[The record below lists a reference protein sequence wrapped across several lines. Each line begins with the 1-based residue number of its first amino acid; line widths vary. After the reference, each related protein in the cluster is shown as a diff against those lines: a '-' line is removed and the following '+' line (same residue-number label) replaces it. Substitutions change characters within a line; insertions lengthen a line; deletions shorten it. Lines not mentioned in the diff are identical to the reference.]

1 MFFRQ
6 LCYTGWIMLQDLIKL
21 GFSEGEAK
29 VYMAA
34 LELGETSV
42 ARIAGKAKLERTTVY
57 GFIESLKKRGYLTV
71 SMQGKKTVYSA
82 NNPKRLKSEQEE
94 KNKLIES
101 VLPELL
107 SITNAIDK
115 KPTVRYFDTKE
126 GIFDVYRET
135 LEYPNTPMRGWLSS
149 AWYDAEKFWTE
160 YYLPARIEKKIP
172 FYGIV
177 PETEEMTNFIK
188 DDQKSLRQTRMI
200 KGNPITADIML
211 YGKRS
216 IAIMSFKE
224 STALV
229 LESEELFNT
238 LSFIFKEHWQA
249 LSEK

>member
-1 MFFRQ
+1 MIQ
-6 LCYTGWIMLQDLIKL
+6 QLIKL

-29 VYMAA
+29 VYTAT
-34 LELGETSV
+34 LELGETSA
-42 ARIAGKAKLERTTVY
+42 ARIAGKAKIERTTVY

-71 SMQGKKTVYSA
+71 SMRGKKTVYSA

-94 KNKLIES
+94 KSKLIES

-107 SITNAIDK
+107 SITNAIDS
-115 KPTVRYFDTKE
+115 KPTVRYFDSKE

-160 YYLPARIEKKIP
+160 YYLPTRIEKKIP

-177 PETEEMTNFIK
+177 PETEEMTDFVK
-188 DDQKSLRQTRMI
+188 DDQKSLRQTRMV
-200 KGNPITADIML
+200 KGSPITADVML

-216 IAIMSFKE
+216 IAVMSYKE

-229 LESEELFNT
+229 IESTDLFQT
-238 LSFIFKEHWQA
+238 LSFIFNEHWKA
-249 LSEK
+249 LSKK

>member
-1 MFFRQ
+1 MIQ
-6 LCYTGWIMLQDLIKL
+6 ELIKL
-21 GFSEGEAK
+21 GFSEGEAR
-29 VYMAA
+29 VYVAA

-42 ARIAGKAKLERTTVY
+42 ARISEKSKIERTTVY
-57 GFIESLKKRGYLTV
+57 GFLESLKKRGYLTV
-71 SMQGKKTVYSA
+71 SMRGKKTVYSA
-82 NNPKRLKSEQEE
+82 NNPKRLKNEQEE
-94 KNKLIES
+94 KSKLIES

-107 SITNAIDK
+107 SITNAIDN
-115 KPTVRYFDTKE
+115 KPTVRYFDSKE
-126 GIFDVYRET
+126 GVFDVYRET

-149 AWYDAEKFWTE
+149 AWYDSEKFWTE
-160 YYLPARIEKKIP
+160 YYLPTRIEKKIP

-177 PETEEMTNFIK
+177 PETEEMTDFVK
-188 DDQKSLRQTRMI
+188 DDQASLRQTRMV
-200 KGNPITADIML
+200 KGNPITADVML

-229 LESEELFNT
+229 IESTELFNT

>member
-1 MFFRQ
+1 MIQ
-6 LCYTGWIMLQDLIKL
+6 QLIKL
-21 GFSEGEAK
+21 GFSEGEAR
-29 VYMAA
+29 VYTAT

-42 ARIAGKAKLERTTVY
+42 ARIAEKTKIERTTVY
-57 GFIESLKKRGYLTV
+57 GFIESLKKRGYLTL
-71 SMQGKKTVYSA
+71 SMKGKKIAYSA

-126 GIFDVYRET
+126 GIFDIYRET
-135 LEYPNTPMRGWLSS
+135 LDCPNVPMRGWLSNP
-149 AWYDAEKFWTE
+149 WYDAEKFWTE
-160 YYLPARIEKKIP
+160 YYLPTRIEKKIP

-177 PETEEMTNFIK
+177 PETEEMSSFIK
-188 DDQKSLRQTRMI
+188 DDQASLRQTRMV

-211 YGKRS
+211 YGQRS
-216 IAIMSFKE
+216 IAIMSFEE

-229 LESEELFNT
+229 IESTEMFNT

-249 LSEK
+249 LSGK